1 VPAVPEGAR
10 LSAALPHIPS
20 MTIEV
25 AVPAT
30 IANLGPGFDA
40 LGMAVDLYDRF
51 RVTVADRAAVS
62 FTGESAAELNRI
74 CLPLV
79 LRAAEAVAR
88 RAGRDAAFAIE
99 VHLTIPVARGL
110 GSSAAS
116 IVGGLVAANH
126 LLGNPL
132 DRSTLLEMAAEL
144 EGHPDNVAAAL
155 LGGVVVVTPDGGGV
169 RAGRF
174 LPRLDLEIV
183 LAVPDLVIATEEA
196 RALLPRT
203 VSLSDAV
210 FNLSRAALLVTAL
223 LTGDAAL
230 LPAALDDRLHQ
241 PHRAKLL
248 PGFAEVVT
256 AAGEAGA
263 YGAVLAGSGSTVA
276 AFTPPGRAERVGEA
290 MRQAFARHS
299 VAAEV
304 RTVHVDTHGATVR
317 A

>member
-1 VPAVPEGAR
+1 MV
-10 LSAALPHIPS
+10 
-20 MTIEV
+20 IEV
-25 AVPAT
+25 TVPAT
-30 IANLGPGFDA
+30 IANLGPGFDV

-51 RVTVADRAAVS
+51 RVAIAERAVVS
-62 FTGESAAELNRI
+62 FSGENAGELNRVSV
-74 CLPLV
+74 PLV
-79 LRAAEAVAR
+79 TRAAEAVAH
-88 RAGRDAAFAIE
+88 RAGREAAFAIE
-99 VHLTIPVARGL
+99 AHLTIPVARGL

-126 LLGNPL
+126 LLGDPL
-132 DRSTLLEMAAEL
+132 DRPTLLEMAAEL

-155 LGGVVVVTPDGGGV
+155 FGGVVVVATDGGAV
-169 RAGRF
+169 RVGRF

-183 LAVPDLVIATEEA
+183 LAIPDLAIATQEA

-210 FNLSRAALLVTAL
+210 FNLSRATLLVTAL

-241 PHRAKLL
+241 PHRARLL
-248 PGFAEVVT
+248 PGFAAVV
-256 AAGEAGA
+256 AAAREAGA

-276 AFTPPGRAERVGEA
+276 AFSPLGRSEQIGGA
-290 MRQAFARHS
+290 MRQAFVRHG
-299 VAAEV
+299 VGAGI
-304 RTVHVDTHGATVR
+304 RTVHVDTQGAAVH

>member
-1 VPAVPEGAR
+1 MPR
-10 LSAALPHIPS
+10 
-20 MTIEV
+20 MTIE
-25 AVPAT
+25 
-30 IANLGPGFDA
+30 
-40 LGMAVDLYDRF
+40 
-51 RVTVADRAAVS
+51 
-62 FTGESAAELNRI
+62 
-74 CLPLV
+74 
-79 LRAAEAVAR
+79 
-88 RAGRDAAFAIE
+88 
-99 VHLTIPVARGL
+99 VARGL

-144 EGHPDNVAAAL
+144 EGHSDNVAAAL
-155 LGGVVVVTPDGGGV
+155 LGGVVVVTADGGGV

-183 LAVPDLVIATEEA
+183 LAVPNLAIATEES

-223 LTGDAAL
+223 LTGDAVL

-248 PGFAEVVT
+248 PGFAAVVT
-256 AAGEAGA
+256 AAGQAGA

-276 AFTPPGRAERVGEA
+276 ALTPPRPAGRGGGALRPA
-290 MRQAFARHS
+290 LARHS